1 MQEAHVWNSRLDLG
15 DAALD
20 REHHLQVAMVSALA
34 DALEQGRPWMA
45 RQLSEQLAGYSNAH
59 FAGEEL
65 LMQAA
70 GYDHLPVHS
79 EEHKALL
86 AAVDEIRTLLA
97 GGERELARA
106 ALAGHMA
113 ASDRRFAQFE
123 TAARAPRR

>member
-1 MQEAHVWNSRLDLG
+1 
-15 DAALD
+15 
-20 REHHLQVAMVSALA
+20 MVSALA

-45 RQLSEQLAGYSNAH
+45 RQLSDQLAGYSNAH

-97 GGERELARA
+97 GGERELALAMALEWRA

-123 TAARAPRR
+123 TSARAPRR